1 MREQEFQ
8 PALTERQTLGGGVL
22 QVGDLGLL
30 EDGSE
35 LGDALVSDPV
45 VANTAKERQSGD
57 GERAGVSAGAD
68 TRANTRGRFE
78 VVAYSSFSIF
88 VSLRIAASL
97 VTPSSPMPLTERLQ
111 RRGGARMVR
120 EQACQRALTQK
131 QTLGRW
137 FECPSSL
144 LERLQR

>member
-1 MREQEFQ
+1 MEPCQRS
-8 PALTERQTLGGGVL
+8 LTLKQTLG
-22 QVGDLGLL
+22 
-30 EDGSE
+30 
-35 LGDALVSDPV
+35 
-45 VANTAKERQSGD
+45 
-57 GERAGVSAGAD
+57 
-68 TRANTRGRFE
+68 GRFE

-144 LERLQR
+144 LERLQGRIALEALCERRSSLGSEVVGTETAGVGSRGGW